1 MRKTHTSKPT
11 SKRSPHVICRIFWNF
26 WTSIKKILLDTQIK
40 EFNTK
45 LSTKP
50 NTKQYNVS
58 PTAPQ
63 LPNLH
68 HNRPLLLLSRNI
80 RSLALTNPTNLRPNY
95 TQSPIHHIITQHLNC
110 FGHCYKLKLSFA
122 FWQNCQTHLML
133 FTMFF
138 LMASFPTNR

>member
-1 MRKTHTSKPT
+1 MRKAHTSKPT
-11 SKRSPHVICRIFWNF
+11 SKRSPHVICRIFWIF
-26 WTSIKKILLDTQIK
+26 WTSIRKILLDTQIK
-40 EFNTK
+40 EYNTK

-50 NTKQYNVS
+50 NTKQNHVS

-95 TQSPIHHIITQHLNC
+95 TQSPIHHIITQH
-110 FGHCYKLKLSFA
+110 S
-122 FWQNCQTHLML
+122 QNDDKYEQIIEQPHTTTVQSQNNH
-133 FTMFF
+133 FF
-138 LMASFPTNR
+138 SLQ